1 MIKLFRWFRV
11 PSHMVFLCLALAG
24 MVFLLANSLRLWI
37 FTVDDAYITFR
48 YSANLAEGAGP
59 TFNRAPPRAE
69 GYTSVL
75 WMAVMAIPHL
85 LNFGVISL
93 AKLAGLLAMA
103 GTMACISLFVWQAG
117 QVENR
122 SYRSAA
128 AGLVCLFFG
137 MLPETAVHAVSGMET
152 AGYMFLLSLL
162 ALLAYL
168 GSKSGGAH
176 STFALDWLPLAAL
189 LAGLMR
195 PEANLLAVLALAAV
209 GWRAWQGDR
218 LKLRRFLLRSLL
230 LYGLPG
236 LAYFLWRW
244 AYFGVLLPLPF
255 YIKTGGSGLPGWG
268 MVSAFGLFVLAN
280 LGLYLGLG
288 LFGEKRAIGIVLL
301 LALPDLLFF
310 LFSYPIMEYNYRF
323 VYPLLPLLLVLA
335 GMGLE
340 LLLAQIDLLAG
351 ASRAPAMRRNAWL
364 GGSWAGLLVLA
375 MFAGQNMPRT
385 GELINHKLEYA
396 QGMLR
401 SHVAIGQTLA
411 QAAHDEKGPVLAVV
425 DAGAMPYYSRWR
437 TIDIMGLNDS
447 SIALAQVER
456 EIYILDQH
464 PDVLVLTSNDLNVY
478 TRDSAFGHKLYNMA
492 LERGMEVVARL
503 AFYQGDSIWV
513 LARPGSQAAQLIGA
527 RFSQDK

>member
-1 MIKLFRWFRV
+1 MAKLFRWFRV
-11 PSHMVFLCLALAG
+11 PSHLVFLCLALAG
-24 MVFLLANSLRLWI
+24 LGLLLANSLRMWI
-37 FTVDDAYITFR
+37 FTIDDAYITFR

-59 TFNRAPPRAE
+59 TFNRVPPRAE

-85 LNFGVISL
+85 LNYGVISF
-93 AKLAGLLAMA
+93 AKLGGLLAIA

-122 SYRSAA
+122 SYRLAA
-128 AGLVCLFFG
+128 AGLVCVFFG

-152 AGYMFLLSLL
+152 AGYMFLLSGL

-168 GSKSGGAH
+168 GSQRNGANNA
-176 STFALDWLPLAAL
+176 FALDWLPLAAL

-195 PEANLLAVLALAAV
+195 PEANLLAVLALAAA
-209 GWRAWQGDR
+209 GWHAWQSDR

-230 LYGLPG
+230 LYVLPG

-244 AYFGVLLPLPF
+244 NYFGVLLPLPF

-268 MVSAFGLFVLAN
+268 MVSAFGIFALAN

-288 LFGEKRAIGIVLL
+288 LFGEKRAVGMVLL
-301 LALPDLLFF
+301 LVLPDLLFF
-310 LFSYPIMEYNYRF
+310 LLSHPIMEYNYRF

-340 LLLAQIDLLAG
+340 LLLAQIDLLAR
-351 ASRAPAMRRNAWL
+351 ASRAQVLRRHAWL
-364 GGSWAGLLVLA
+364 AGSWVGLLALA
-375 MFAGQNMPRT
+375 MFAGQNLPRT

-401 SHVAIGQTLA
+401 SHVAIGQALA

-425 DAGAMPYYSRWR
+425 DAGAMPYYSGWR
-437 TIDIMGLNDS
+437 TLDIMGLNDPG
-447 SIALAQVER
+447 IALAQVER
-456 EIYILDQH
+456 EKYIFDQN

-478 TRDSAFGHKLYNMA
+478 TRDSAFGHKLYNLA
-492 LERGMEVVARL
+492 LERGMEVVARS

-513 LARPGSQAAQLIGA
+513 LARPGSQAWQVLSA
-527 RFSQDK
+527 RFAGDQ